1 MKLKKREN
9 IILLGRGNACL
20 DWEKQGDDIAVIEP
34 LVTLLAAWG
43 DDLIFAFHDTMAE
56 LLYSLDTQKN

>member
-1 MKLKKREN
+1 MTD
-9 IILLGRGNACL
+9 ACL

-43 DDLIFAFHDTMAE
+43 DDLILRSMIPWQSF
-56 LLYSLDTQKN
+56 YIR